1 MKEIFVP
8 SDGELQYKK
17 KASFA
22 RRRKAGSISSLAFG
36 VLAVLC
42 LLGAIVC
49 IVLTEI
55 GERSKETETLL
66 YILSG
71 SFAGGAA
78 LFAAATVL
86 ISKIAHSV
94 YQTELDFRE
103 RCDSENSFFV
113 GEGTLATFEKDGLR
127 IHAESGKGEAIK
139 VPYLEIRFF
148 SVCTRHL
155 PREKGEWSVV
165 IEVPAKYLAKAGEPV
180 EDGPALIQ
188 ADAKER
194 LYRCIEN
201 FGLTMIGGREDTKK
215 SEKGKKFSL
224 LKSFVF
230 PDRAGRKRILT
241 QIILGVVAFALGIG
255 LAFWQLTVG
264 IILGVFG
271 SFIGGRAVW
280 SYIQK
285 KSVLYFY
292 EEGIYWKEEH
302 KNDSVFLKWEEIE
315 SISEEEKKG
324 YLFLKVT
331 CPYGSFYFLSREG
344 VMEFL
349 GQNHPEK
356 CVE

>member
-1 MKEIFVP
+1 
-8 SDGELQYKK
+8 
-17 KASFA
+17 SFA

-139 VPYLEIRFF
+139 VPYSEIRFF

-165 IEVPAKYLAKAGEPV
+165 IEVPAKYLAKAGESV

-201 FGLTMIGGREDTKK
+201 FGLTMIGGRENT
-215 SEKGKKFSL
+215 EKRKRARSFLFSNRSCSPTARAESGFSR
-224 LKSFVF
+224 KSFS
-230 PDRAGRKRILT
+230 A
-241 QIILGVVAFALGIG
+241 
-255 LAFWQLTVG
+255 
-264 IILGVFG
+264 
-271 SFIGGRAVW
+271 S
-280 SYIQK
+280 
-285 KSVLYFY
+285 
-292 EEGIYWKEEH
+292 
-302 KNDSVFLKWEEIE
+302 
-315 SISEEEKKG
+315 
-324 YLFLKVT
+324 
-331 CPYGSFYFLSREG
+331 
-344 VMEFL
+344 
-349 GQNHPEK
+349 
-356 CVE
+356 